1 MSTTPEQAKSN
12 PIIEYFKG
20 FGVLRETRTEY
31 WGLQVINF
39 LDMTAYFALYGIVVV
54 LLSEDFQFTDVN
66 AGYIYTAFT
75 LATTVC
81 LWFSGLFTDW
91 LGIRKTIY
99 ASMVLLLVP
108 RILVTWAGLNEALP
122 ARGMLAAG
130 GIIAM
135 APGMAMVQTMLQAGN
150 RRFSTKR
157 SRGAAF
163 NLWYLFM
170 NVGAAC
176 GGFMIDIVRQWL
188 HLPNAY
194 IIGFGI
200 ISGVACILAAFFMI
214 RNEEQLYGSDETPAA
229 EPAGPRKKP
238 WEIAWSVVSYPVF
251 WRFMVLVILLLG
263 VRAVFLYLHLLCPKY
278 WLRVIGP
285 NAAIGTLQAINP
297 ILVIIG
303 LLLLIPILGRFT
315 VYGMLT
321 YGAIVSSLSLFVL
334 AIPVVGPDAYWITI
348 GFLVVLT
355 VGEIVWSPR
364 LQEYTAAIAP
374 KGQEGTY
381 LGLSLFPWFFAKGVV
396 SFMSGHLLRW
406 YVPEVNAPTLEA
418 AKEQFVN
425 RFEVAGTSGA
435 GHQAVEA
442 ASSEPGQQMILRDL
456 LATGEIP
463 FWNSPSAMWVILG
476 IVTVAGPVIALLLR
490 GWFTKGAKW
499 ERTD

>member
-1 MSTTPEQAKSN
+1 MSTQPQSGRN
-12 PIIEYFKG
+12 PIVDYFKG
-20 FGVLRETRTEY
+20 FAVLRETRMEY

-54 LLSEDFQFTDVN
+54 FLSEDFGFSDVD
-66 AGYIYTAFT
+66 AGYVYTIFT

-99 ASMVLLLVP
+99 VSMILMLIP
-108 RILVTWAGLNEALP
+108 RALVTWAGLDEN
-122 ARGMLAAG
+122 LANRAWIAAA

-150 RRFSTKR
+150 RRFSTAR
-157 SRGAAF
+157 SRGPAF

-176 GGFMIDIVRQWL
+176 GGFMIDIVRKTL
-188 HLPNAY
+188 ELPNAY
-194 IIGFGI
+194 IVGFGVFTSI
-200 ISGVACILAAFFMI
+200 ACIIAGYAMI
-214 RNEEQLYGSDETPAA
+214 RREEQLYGPDETPDE
-229 EPAGPRKKP
+229 EPTGPRKKP
-238 WEIAWSVVSYPVF
+238 WEIAWSVFSHPVF

-285 NAAIGTLQAINP
+285 DASIGTLQAINP
-297 ILVIIG
+297 ILVIVG
-303 LLLLIPILGRFT
+303 LLSLIPILGRFT

-321 YGAIVSSLSLFVL
+321 YGAIISSLSLFML
-334 AIPVVGPDAYWITI
+334 AIPVFGPLAYWSTI

-355 VGEIVWSPR
+355 IGEIIWSPR

-374 KGQEGTY
+374 RGQEGTY

-396 SFMSGHLLRW
+396 SFMSGHLLNR
-406 YVPEVNAPTLEA
+406 YVPEYPE
-418 AKEQFVN
+418 
-425 RFEVAGTSGA
+425 G
-435 GHQAVEA
+435 
-442 ASSEPGQQMILRDL
+442 EPILRDRL
-456 LATGEIP
+456 QNGEIP
-463 FWNSPSAMWVILG
+463 FWDTPSAMWIILG
-476 IVTVAGPVIALLLR
+476 IITLAGPVIALLLR
-490 GWFTKGAKW
+490 GWFTKGARWDKSD
-499 ERTD
+499 EPPEKQPKEPVAETPPAEADPDVTPESAS